1 MVLENAVVTPSPS
14 SPKLLS
20 PQQRIVPPVR
30 RAQAPFEPAMP
41 VAVVPSETGPNWLGV
56 IVMLGKAVLFPSPSA
71 PEALEPQQ
79 RTDPS
84 ASTAQASPRLR
95 DTVMPVADWPSETT
109 DACPLEVGA
118 VLPCPNSPLLFVPQ
132 HCTLPSE
139 STAQVKLLPG
149 ASAVAP
155 PLVAKVT
162 GGIR

>member
-30 RAQAPFEPAMP
+30 SAQAPFEPA
-41 VAVVPSETGPNWLGV
+41 
-56 IVMLGKAVLFPSPSA
+56 KAVLFPSPSA

-139 STAQVKLLPG
+139 STAQVKLLPA